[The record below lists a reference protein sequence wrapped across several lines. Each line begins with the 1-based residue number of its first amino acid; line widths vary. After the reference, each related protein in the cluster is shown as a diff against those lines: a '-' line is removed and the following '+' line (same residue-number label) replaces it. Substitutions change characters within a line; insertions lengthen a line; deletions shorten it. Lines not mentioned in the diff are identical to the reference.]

1 MRLFTNWRKEKF
13 NMRLTERKR
22 NSDGTGVAKQ
32 NLIKDNGR
40 FTRFTDEILT
50 KLAEYEDL
58 EERGRLVK
66 LSCDFPCKIED
77 TVYRTNAGAKEP
89 IIAMRI
95 TQVLIKQLKDRTVIT
110 FNTINDND
118 NGENCYTLEDVGV
131 KVFLTKEE
139 AELKLAELRGG
150 TGVAKLNLE
159 EVVKIAADK
168 MTYADAVHN
177 AMSSKYVPCR
187 EATNCSYV
195 FTDPKGKL
203 IEELAIKIKLKE
215 LLEIAKSVDESKA
228 KGCDEISTALY
239 YDGFNDGHSK
249 ALDNLWQLVISKYDD
264 GLSLEE
270 LAEEIERQREV

>member
-1 MRLFTNWRKEKF
+1 
-13 NMRLTERKR
+13 MRLTERKR
-22 NSDGTGVAKQ
+22 NSD
-32 NLIKDNGR
+32 
-40 FTRFTDEILT
+40 
-50 KLAEYEDL
+50 
-58 EERGRLVK
+58 
-66 LSCDFPCKIED
+66 
-77 TVYRTNAGAKEP
+77 
-89 IIAMRI
+89 
-95 TQVLIKQLKDRTVIT
+95 
-110 FNTINDND
+110 
-118 NGENCYTLEDVGV
+118 
-131 KVFLTKEE
+131 
-139 AELKLAELRGG
+139 G

-249 ALDNLWQLVISKYDD
+249 ALDNLLKLVISKYDD

-270 LAEEIERQREV
+270 LAEEIERQREVEKNEK

>member
-1 MRLFTNWRKEKF
+1 
-13 NMRLTERKR
+13 MRLTERKR
-22 NSDGTGVAKQ
+22 NSD
-32 NLIKDNGR
+32 
-40 FTRFTDEILT
+40 
-50 KLAEYEDL
+50 
-58 EERGRLVK
+58 
-66 LSCDFPCKIED
+66 
-77 TVYRTNAGAKEP
+77 
-89 IIAMRI
+89 
-95 TQVLIKQLKDRTVIT
+95 
-110 FNTINDND
+110 
-118 NGENCYTLEDVGV
+118 
-131 KVFLTKEE
+131 
-139 AELKLAELRGG
+139 G

-270 LAEEIERQREV
+270 LAEEIERQREVEKNE